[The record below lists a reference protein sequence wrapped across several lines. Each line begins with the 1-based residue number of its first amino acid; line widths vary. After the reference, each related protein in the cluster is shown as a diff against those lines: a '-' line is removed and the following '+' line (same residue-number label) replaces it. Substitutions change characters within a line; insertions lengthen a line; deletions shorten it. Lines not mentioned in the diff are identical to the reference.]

1 MNNHPSPNLA
11 DGSPAEGDKSL
22 HDTHLRARGTAALQ
36 ATSTGLARP
45 VQQLLQRWQALQR
58 DVCLARHASEPQRI
72 HHYVLGGAKLARLG
86 VFDEVGVLR
95 HMTRTLLHTA
105 RDPGLP
111 LSWCRAC
118 LEQLAAA
125 LGELRCLLGPRG
137 ASAAAAIEQAV
148 RRGNLGWVAP
158 C

>member
-1 MNNHPSPNLA
+1 MNNHTSLKPVDA
-11 DGSPAEGDKSL
+11 SPAEGGESL
-22 HDTHLRARGTAALQ
+22 HDTHLRARDADALHG
-36 ATSTGLARP
+36 ASMDLARP
-45 VQQLLQRWQALQR
+45 VQQLLQRCQALQR
-58 DVCLARHASEPQRI
+58 DVRRARHASEPQRI

-105 RDPGLP
+105 RDPALP

-148 RRGNLGWVAP
+148 RRGNLGWVAL